1 MAFPAPHASGAVR
14 LDPQDSDRIRIGRTV
29 CIFMM
34 MFVHVQPG
42 VADNV
47 NARPAEGVFDIVYF
61 LLTRVMGLSSVA
73 LLSIVSGYLI
83 VSTIAKMG
91 PLRLYRS
98 KAQTL
103 LVPLV
108 AWNAV
113 MLACIVGYGLLSGKW
128 DKLPALDAMGLAN
141 GFLAITEWPMVVPLW
156 FLRDLFVCCLFTPI
170 LLAGL
175 RRAPLATAGAL
186 LLFAFFGEPLHL
198 LQRPPLML
206 FFAAGLWLRERGLSR
221 DDLDRIAAPLSLA
234 LLPIVA
240 VFLVVRMNQGSIVSW
255 SEDASTA
262 LDIAL
267 RFSMA
272 AAIWRLTGLLA
283 TLRFGKLCREL
294 EPYVFFAFCSHAILF
309 DYGQILLR
317 RAFGNYGSD
326 LFPITFF
333 GLPFAALA
341 TSVVA
346 LQIIGR
352 VSPLLYLLNAG
363 RAVPSWPPQLERPQK
378 RAAVSPE
385 ARRHRT

>member
-1 MAFPAPHASGAVR
+1 MVFPAPHASGASR
-14 LDPQDSDRIRIGRTV
+14 LDPQDSDRIRIARTV

-34 MFVHVQPG
+34 MYVHVQPG

-47 NARPAEGVFDIVYF
+47 NERPAEGVFDIVYF

-83 VSTIAKMG
+83 VSTIAKLG
-91 PLRLYRS
+91 TLPLYRA
-98 KAQTL
+98 KAQNL

-108 AWNAV
+108 AWNCV

-128 DKLPALDAMGLAN
+128 DKLPTPDAMGIAN
-141 GFLAITEWPMVVPLW
+141 GFLAVTEWPLVVPLW

-175 RRAPLATAGAL
+175 RRAPMATAGAL
-186 LLFAFFGEPLHL
+186 LVFAFFGEPLHV

-206 FFAAGLWLRERGLSR
+206 FFAAGLWLRDRGLSR
-221 DDLDRIAAPLSLA
+221 EDLDRIAAPLSLT

-240 VFLVVRMNQGSIVSW
+240 IFLVVRLNQGSIVAW
-255 SEDASTA
+255 SEDASIA
-262 LDIAL
+262 FDIAL
-267 RFSMA
+267 RFAMA
-272 AAIWRLTGLLA
+272 AAIWRLTSALA
-283 TLRFGKLCREL
+283 AVRFGKLCREL

-326 LFPITFF
+326 LFPVTFF

-346 LQIIGR
+346 LQIIR
-352 VSPLLYLLNAG
+352 RAPPLLYLLNAG
-363 RAVPSWPPQLERPQK
+363 RSVPSWPPRLERPQE
-378 RAAVSPE
+378 RSVASPE

>member
-1 MAFPAPHASGAVR
+1 MAFPAPHASGATR
-14 LDPQDSDRIRIGRTV
+14 LDPQDSDRIRIGRTI

-34 MFVHVQPG
+34 MFVHIQAG
-42 VADNV
+42 VTDDV
-47 NARPAEGVFDIVYF
+47 NARPAEGAFDIAYF

-91 PLRLYRS
+91 TLRLYRS
-98 KAQTL
+98 KALTL

-108 AWNAV
+108 AWNSV
-113 MLACIVGYGLLSGKW
+113 MLACIVGYGLLTGKW

-186 LLFAFFGEPLHL
+186 LLFAFFGEPLLL

-206 FFAAGLWLRERGLSR
+206 FFAAGLWLRDRGLTR

-240 VFLVVRMNQGSIVSW
+240 VFLVVRMNQGSIFNW

-262 LDIAL
+262 FDIAL

-272 AAIWRLTGLLA
+272 AAIWRLTSLLA

-317 RAFGNYGSD
+317 LS
-326 LFPITFF
+326 LIH
-333 GLPFAALA
+333 
-341 TSVVA
+341 
-346 LQIIGR
+346 I
-352 VSPLLYLLNAG
+352 
-363 RAVPSWPPQLERPQK
+363 
-378 RAAVSPE
+378 
-385 ARRHRT
+385 